1 MAQSHLNLPYPQ
13 SKWVEVG
20 ARALRFR
27 GFFLPLSRLGTASF
41 SAQTEGPGPLC
52 PQLSTTLP
60 VAPSTSSTSPPPALR
75 SSSSLLAPL
84 VLEQVVAVH
93 HMGLPFSIPQADSW
107 IPRVPDLKTD
117 GLQVLDTNFFVS
129 TDLVHKPV
137 LKLMGSK
144 TWGR

>member
-13 SKWVEVG
+13 SEWRWGHEPSDSE
-20 ARALRFR
+20 A
-27 GFFLPLSRLGTASF
+27 FFSPLSLGTASF

-84 VLEQVVAVH
+84 VLEQVVALH

-107 IPRVPDLKTD
+107 IPRDPDLKTH

>member
-1 MAQSHLNLPYPQ
+1 MSPPIQRLFSP
-13 SKWVEVG
+13 
-20 ARALRFR
+20 
-27 GFFLPLSRLGTASF
+27 PLSVWVWLPSRLRQRGGSPVLTAF
-41 SAQTEGPGPLC
+41 Y
-52 PQLSTTLP
+52 TTLP

-84 VLEQVVAVH
+84 VLEQVVALH
-93 HMGLPFSIPQADSW
+93 RMGLPFSTPQADSW
-107 IPRVPDLKTD
+107 IPRVPDPKTD

-129 TDLVHKPV
+129 TDLIHKPV